1 MAKATGLTKLT
12 ALSLSIA
19 GLGGLWAYL
28 ALGPLAGIALV
39 WVGFIAWGAY
49 FHNGANSLSFYK
61 TIAGFIFGSILAGV
75 ALALVGSNP
84 LHLDGPIGPALYIAV
99 TVFPLVFLSTQ
110 KFLSSVPA
118 NVYGYAATAG
128 YALSKA
134 DAGSVTSLDLTNPV
148 ILVVIASVLGS
159 IFGVLSNQ
167 LSAKIS

>member
-1 MAKATGLTKLT
+1 MATSSGLGKLT

-28 ALGPLAGIALV
+28 ALGPLSGIVLV
-39 WVGFIAWGAY
+39 WVGFLAWGAY
-49 FHNGANSLSFYK
+49 FNNGANVDAFNK
-61 TIAGFIFGSILAGV
+61 TAAGFVFGAILAGV
-75 ALALVGSNP
+75 ALALVGNNP
-84 LHLDGPIGPALYIAV
+84 LGLDGPVGPAIYIAI

-110 KFLSSVPA
+110 KLLSAVPA

-134 DAGSVTSLDLTNPV
+134 DAGSVTALDLSNPV
-148 ILVVIASVLGS
+148 LLIIISSVLGA

-167 LSAKIS
+167 LAAKIS